1 MDAAHYK
8 AGAGGF
14 HHPAPRHSTICRS
27 SRRLFNM
34 VVRNQIGDRMARRQQ
49 TVRTKSARSTQKS
62 RHSRRAPAAPP
73 FESSAE
79 QRLQKILAAAGIA
92 SRRECEQIILEGRV
106 EVDGELVTTLG
117 AKANPQASEI
127 RVDGQLLPKVAHVY
141 FLVNKP
147 RGVVSTSRDPSGR
160 PRVIDLV
167 PPQAGRVFTVGRL
180 DKESE
185 GLMLLTNDGELA
197 NRLAHPRYGIKKVY
211 RVQVAGTP
219 GREVLAKLRQG
230 VRIAEGVARAE
241 WAKVKR
247 KQKLSTIIELVL
259 REGKNREI
267 RRMLAA
273 LGHKVQRLRRVS
285 IGDVSLGKLPIG
297 DFRELTASELRSL
310 RRAAGFAAVHKGT
323 GRRR

>member
-49 TVRTKSARSTQKS
+49 TARTKSARSAQKS
-62 RHSRRAPAAPP
+62 RHAPAVPP
-73 FESSAE
+73 FEPPAE

-117 AKANPQASEI
+117 AKADPQASEI
-127 RVDGQLLPKVAHVY
+127 RLDGQLLPKVAHVY

-285 IGDVSLGKLPIG
+285 IGDVLLGKLPIG
-297 DFRELTASELRSL
+297 DFRELTARELRSL